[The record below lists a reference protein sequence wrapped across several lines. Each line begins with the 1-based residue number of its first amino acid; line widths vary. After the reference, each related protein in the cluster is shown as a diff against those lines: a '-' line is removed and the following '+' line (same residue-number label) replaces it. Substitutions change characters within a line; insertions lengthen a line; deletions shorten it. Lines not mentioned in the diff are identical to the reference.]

1 MRILF
6 LLMVLANIALFA
18 WGWFLHPGSDLRRI
32 APQPPPGTL
41 QLLGQAAS
49 SSAGRVDCFELA
61 GLVDREQAARLTSDL
76 RARGLAVHAVNGQ
89 KMEPLGYWVYLPPAD
104 SLEDAQV
111 LARRLSDQGVD
122 DYVFVV
128 GRQKANA
135 ISLGVYPTRTEAVRR
150 QREITSLGY
159 EPVVE
164 QRFIPRD
171 AVNLEVKGASSQL
184 PPAPDSSKWTHAN
197 CQVQG
202 F

>member
-6 LLMVLANIALFA
+6 LLMLLANIALFA
-18 WGWFLHPGSDLRRI
+18 WGWFMHPGADVRRI
-32 APQPPPGTL
+32 APEPPPGTL
-41 QLLGQAAS
+41 QLEGQTT
-49 SSAGRVDCFELA
+49 SSAAPQADCFELA

-76 RARGLAVHAVNGQ
+76 RARGLAVHAVSGQ

-111 LARRLSDQGVD
+111 LARRLSEQGVD

-128 GRQKANA
+128 GREKANA
-135 ISLGVYPTRTEAVRR
+135 ISLGVYPTRIEAVRR
-150 QREITSLGY
+150 QREIAGLGY

-171 AVNLEVKGASSQL
+171 AVNLEVKGMRTLL
-184 PPAPDSSKWTHAN
+184 PPAPESSKWTPAN
-197 CQVQG
+197 CQGQG